1 MATSSTAGSPSVQ
14 VHQELTKLQPVEFSS
29 RENSFSETR
38 LDGKYDECLSS
49 HLKTLAP
56 KDKKLRELIPR
67 LEAEERIQYASKRI
81 KVARRT
87 FLKEEAEKI
96 KISLE
101 GRKDEGSA
109 KEEESKLQV
118 FVPIEMLE
126 FQAEISLVTQLEVQ
140 SLTCKLWLR
149 RIQFIRQRDNLRY
162 KDFQDFEHAILSAQ
176 EIIKEYRSFIH
187 KRSHF
192 DREKLATD
200 LNYQDRLKSSLAKA
214 LKEKEKSKF
223 EMLEDDVLRFLSN
236 WDRISALLGLR
247 VDFLDRLED
256 VPLEDRDHLTLCD
269 WIVTFLRKNYES
281 VGLVDKSCPSKE
293 LLASI
298 GFDPLSSAVETIMAR
313 ARNLHQHID
322 VCELAEIYI
331 KDEFKY
337 NLLLS
342 PVTFRFPLQSN
353 LTNSWFQLPRNIDLE
368 EEIANQVW
376 QVNILNFVTEES
388 LAPGTICSKLSD
400 LMSLKDGKT
409 VVLFHGT
416 DHQSACDILFRGID
430 LCQGRQKRDFS
441 CGSGFYL
448 TDNSEEALNWAK
460 NTTAKPALLVFK
472 VNRQE
477 YLDHAEKLNLFE
489 NEQRWIEIVSSF
501 RSEKKT
507 AKTRKSLRAYDLIEG
522 PVARKRRNEV
532 SDETVYDPKPSSYQ
546 MCLNSDD
553 FADTFRKTLH
563 SIIFFKIC

>member
-1 MATSSTAGSPSVQ
+1 MATSSTAGPPSVQ

-49 HLKTLAP
+49 HLQSLAP

-67 LEAEERIQYASKRI
+67 LEAEKRIQYAEKRI
-81 KVARRT
+81 EVAWRT
-87 FLKEEAEKI
+87 FLKEEADKR

-126 FQAEISLVTQLEVQ
+126 IQAEISLVTQIEVQ

-149 RIQFIRQRDNLRY
+149 RIQFIQQRDKLRY
-162 KDFQDFEHAILSAQ
+162 KDLQDFERAILGAH

-187 KRSHF
+187 KRNHF
-192 DREKLATD
+192 DREKLETG
-200 LNYQDRLKSSLAKA
+200 LNYQDRLKSSLVEA

-236 WDRISALLGLR
+236 WDRINALLGLR

-269 WIVTFLRKNYES
+269 WIVTFLRKNFES
-281 VGLVDKSCPSKE
+281 VGLTEKSCPSKE

-313 ARNLHQHID
+313 ARNLQQHID

-342 PVTFRFPLQSN
+342 PVAFRFPLQSN
-353 LTNSWFQLPRNIDLE
+353 LTNSWFQLPRNIDVE
-368 EEIANQVW
+368 EEVANQVW
-376 QVNILNFVTEES
+376 QVNILNLVTEES
-388 LAPGTICSKLSD
+388 LVSGTTRSKLSD
-400 LMSLKDGKT
+400 LISLKDGKN
-409 VVLFHGT
+409 VILFHGT

-563 SIIFFKIC
+563 SIIFLKIC

>member
-1 MATSSTAGSPSVQ
+1 
-14 VHQELTKLQPVEFSS
+14 
-29 RENSFSETR
+29 
-38 LDGKYDECLSS
+38 
-49 HLKTLAP
+49 
-56 KDKKLRELIPR
+56 
-67 LEAEERIQYASKRI
+67 
-81 KVARRT
+81 
-87 FLKEEAEKI
+87 
-96 KISLE
+96 
-101 GRKDEGSA
+101 
-109 KEEESKLQV
+109 
-118 FVPIEMLE
+118 MLE

-192 DREKLATD
+192 DREKLTTD

-353 LTNSWFQLPRNIDLE
+353 LTNSWFQLPRNIDLKE
-368 EEIANQVW
+368 EVANQVW

-430 LCQGRQKRDFS
+430 LCQGRRKRDFS

-522 PVARKRRNEV
+522 PVGRKRRNEV

-563 SIIFFKIC
+563 SIIFLKIC

>member
-14 VHQELTKLQPVEFSS
+14 VYQELTKLQPVEFSS

-67 LEAEERIQYASKRI
+67 LEAEERIQYAAKRI
-81 KVARRT
+81 EVARRT
-87 FLKEEAEKI
+87 FLKEEADKI

-126 FQAEISLVTQLEVQ
+126 IQAEISLVTQIEVQ

-149 RIQFIRQRDNLRY
+149 RIQFIQQRDKLKY
-162 KDFQDFEHAILSAQ
+162 KDLQDFERAILGAQ

-192 DREKLATD
+192 DREKLETG
-200 LNYQDRLKSSLAKA
+200 LNYQDRLKSSLVEA

-236 WDRISALLGLR
+236 WDRINALLGLR

-269 WIVTFLRKNYES
+269 WIVTFLRKNFES
-281 VGLVDKSCPSKE
+281 VGLTDKSCPSKE

-313 ARNLHQHID
+313 ARNLQQHID

-342 PVTFRFPLQSN
+342 PVAFRFPLQSN
-353 LTNSWFQLPRNIDLE
+353 LTNSWFQLPRNIDVE
-368 EEIANQVW
+368 EEVANQVW
-376 QVNILNFVTEES
+376 HVNILNLVTEES
-388 LAPGTICSKLSD
+388 LVSGTTRSKLSD
-400 LMSLKDGKT
+400 LISLKDGKN
-409 VVLFHGT
+409 VILFHGT
-416 DHQSACDILFRGID
+416 DHQSACEILFRGID

-501 RSEKKT
+501 RSGNKT

-563 SIIFFKIC
+563 SIIFLKIC

>member
-1 MATSSTAGSPSVQ
+1 
-14 VHQELTKLQPVEFSS
+14 
-29 RENSFSETR
+29 
-38 LDGKYDECLSS
+38 
-49 HLKTLAP
+49 
-56 KDKKLRELIPR
+56 
-67 LEAEERIQYASKRI
+67 
-81 KVARRT
+81 
-87 FLKEEAEKI
+87 
-96 KISLE
+96 
-101 GRKDEGSA
+101 
-109 KEEESKLQV
+109 
-118 FVPIEMLE
+118 
-126 FQAEISLVTQLEVQ
+126 
-140 SLTCKLWLR
+140 
-149 RIQFIRQRDNLRY
+149 
-162 KDFQDFEHAILSAQ
+162 
-176 EIIKEYRSFIH
+176 
-187 KRSHF
+187 
-192 DREKLATD
+192 
-200 LNYQDRLKSSLAKA
+200 
-214 LKEKEKSKF
+214 
-223 EMLEDDVLRFLSN
+223 MLEDDVLRFLSKR
-236 WDRISALLGLR
+236 DRISALLGLR

-342 PVTFRFPLQSN
+342 PVTFRFPFQRN
-353 LTNSWFQLPRNIDLE
+353 LTNSWFQLPRNIDLKE
-368 EEIANQVW
+368 EVANQVW

-501 RSEKKT
+501 RSGKKT

-563 SIIFFKIC
+563 SIIFLKIC

>member
-1 MATSSTAGSPSVQ
+1 MATSSTAGPPSVQ

-49 HLKTLAP
+49 HLQSLAP

-67 LEAEERIQYASKRI
+67 LEAEKRIQYAEKRI
-81 KVARRT
+81 EVAWRT
-87 FLKEEAEKI
+87 FLKEEADKR

-298 GFDPLSSAVETIMAR
+298 GFDPLSSTVETIMAR

-342 PVTFRFPLQSN
+342 PVAFRFPLQSN
-353 LTNSWFQLPRNIDLE
+353 LTNSWFQLPRNIDVE
-368 EEIANQVW
+368 EEVANQVW
-376 QVNILNFVTEES
+376 QVNILNLVTEES
-388 LAPGTICSKLSD
+388 LVSGTTRSKLSD
-400 LMSLKDGKT
+400 LISLKDGKN
-409 VVLFHGT
+409 VILFHGT
-416 DHQSACDILFRGID
+416 DHQSACDILFRGIE

-563 SIIFFKIC
+563 SIIFLKIC

>member
-14 VHQELTKLQPVEFSS
+14 VHQELTKRQPVEFSS

-49 HLKTLAP
+49 HLQSLAP

-67 LEAEERIQYASKRI
+67 LEAEKRIQYAEKRI
-81 KVARRT
+81 EVAWRT
-87 FLKEEAEKI
+87 FLKEEADKR

-118 FVPIEMLE
+118 FVPIEKLK

-223 EMLEDDVLRFLSN
+223 EMLEDDVPRFLSN

-342 PVTFRFPLQSN
+342 PVTFRFPLQSH
-353 LTNSWFQLPRNIDLE
+353 LKNSWFQPPRNIDLKE
-368 EEIANQVW
+368 EVANQVW

-430 LCQGRQKRDFS
+430 LCQGRQKRDFR

-563 SIIFFKIC
+563 SIIFLKIC

>member
-1 MATSSTAGSPSVQ
+1 MATSSTAGPPSVQ

-67 LEAEERIQYASKRI
+67 LEVEERIQYAEKRI
-81 KVARRT
+81 KVAWRT
-87 FLKEEAEKI
+87 FLKEEADKR

-126 FQAEISLVTQLEVQ
+126 IQAEISLVTQIEVQ

-149 RIQFIRQRDNLRY
+149 RIQFIQQRDKLRY
-162 KDFQDFEHAILSAQ
+162 KDLQDFERAILGAH

-187 KRSHF
+187 KRNHF
-192 DREKLATD
+192 DREKLETG
-200 LNYQDRLKSSLAKA
+200 LNYQDRLKSSLVEA

-236 WDRISALLGLR
+236 WDRINALLGLR

-269 WIVTFLRKNYES
+269 WIVTFLRKNFES
-281 VGLVDKSCPSKE
+281 VGLTEKSCPSKE

-313 ARNLHQHID
+313 ARNLQQHID

-342 PVTFRFPLQSN
+342 PVAFRFPLQSN
-353 LTNSWFQLPRNIDLE
+353 LTNSWFQLPRNIDVE
-368 EEIANQVW
+368 EEVANQVW
-376 QVNILNFVTEES
+376 QVNILNLVTEES
-388 LAPGTICSKLSD
+388 LVSGTTRSKLSD
-400 LMSLKDGKT
+400 LISLKDGKN
-409 VVLFHGT
+409 VILFHGT

-563 SIIFFKIC
+563 SIIFLKIC

>member
-49 HLKTLAP
+49 HLQSLAP

-67 LEAEERIQYASKRI
+67 LEAEKRIQYAEKRI
-81 KVARRT
+81 EVAWRT
-87 FLKEEAEKI
+87 FLKEEADKR

-313 ARNLHQHID
+313 ARNLQQHID

-342 PVTFRFPLQSN
+342 PVAFRFPLQSN
-353 LTNSWFQLPRNIDLE
+353 LTNSWFQLPRNIDVE
-368 EEIANQVW
+368 EEVANQVW
-376 QVNILNFVTEES
+376 QVNILNLVTEES
-388 LAPGTICSKLSD
+388 LVSGTTRSKLSD
-400 LMSLKDGKT
+400 LISLKDGKN
-409 VVLFHGT
+409 VILFHGT

-563 SIIFFKIC
+563 SIIFLKIC

>member
-14 VHQELTKLQPVEFSS
+14 VHQELTKLQPVEFSR

-49 HLKTLAP
+49 HLKILAP

-67 LEAEERIQYASKRI
+67 LEAEERIQYAAKRI
-81 KVARRT
+81 EVARRT
-87 FLKEEAEKI
+87 FLKEEADKI

-118 FVPIEMLE
+118 YVPIEMLE
-126 FQAEISLVTQLEVQ
+126 IQEEISLVMHLEVQ

-149 RIQFIRQRDNLRY
+149 RIQFIRQRDKLRY
-162 KDFQDFEHAILSAQ
+162 KDLQDFERAILGAQ

-187 KRSHF
+187 KRSYCDH
-192 DREKLATD
+192 EKLETD
-200 LNYQDRLKSSLAKA
+200 LNYQDRLKSSLVEA

-236 WDRISALLGLR
+236 WDRINALLGLR

-269 WIVTFLRKNYES
+269 WVVTFLRKNFES
-281 VGLVDKSCPSKE
+281 VGLTDESCPSKE

-313 ARNLHQHID
+313 ARNLQQHID

-342 PVTFRFPLQSN
+342 PVAFRFPLQSS
-353 LTNSWFQLPRNIDLE
+353 LTNSWFQLPRNIDVE
-368 EEIANQVW
+368 EEVANQVW
-376 QVNILNFVTEES
+376 QVNILNLVTEES
-388 LAPGTICSKLSD
+388 LVSGTTRSKLND
-400 LMSLKDGKT
+400 LISLKDGKN
-409 VVLFHGT
+409 VILFHGT
-416 DHQSACDILFRGID
+416 DHQSACEILFRGID

-448 TDNSEEALNWAK
+448 TDDSEKALNWAK

-489 NEQRWIEIVSSF
+489 SEQRWIEIVSSF
-501 RSEKKT
+501 RSGKKT
-507 AKTRKSLRAYDLIEG
+507 AKTRKSLSAYDFIEG
-522 PVARKRRNEV
+522 PVGRKRRNEV

>member
-1 MATSSTAGSPSVQ
+1 MATSSTAGSPSIQ

-38 LDGKYDECLSS
+38 LDGKYDECLSP

-67 LEAEERIQYASKRI
+67 LEAEERIQYAAKRI
-81 KVARRT
+81 EVARRT
-87 FLKEEAEKI
+87 FLKEEADKI

-109 KEEESKLQV
+109 EEEESKLQV

-126 FQAEISLVTQLEVQ
+126 IQEEISLVTHLEVQ

-149 RIQFIRQRDNLRY
+149 RIQFIWQRDKLRY
-162 KDFQDFEHAILSAQ
+162 KDLQDFERAILGAQ
-176 EIIKEYRSFIH
+176 EVIKEYRSFVH

-192 DREKLATD
+192 DREKVETD
-200 LNYQDRLKSSLAKA
+200 LNYRDRLKSSLAKA

-236 WDRISALLGLR
+236 RDRISALLGLR

-281 VGLVDKSCPSKE
+281 VGLTYKSCPSKE

-298 GFDPLSSAVETIMAR
+298 GFDPLSSAVETITAR
-313 ARNLHQHID
+313 AHVD

-342 PVTFRFPLQSN
+342 PVTFRFPLQSH
-353 LTNSWFQLPRNIDLE
+353 LKNSWFQPPRNIDLKE
-368 EEIANQVW
+368 EVANQVW

-448 TDNSEEALNWAK
+448 TDHSEEALNWAK
-460 NTTAKPALLVFK
+460 NTTARPALLVFR

-501 RSEKKT
+501 RSGKKT
-507 AKTRKSLRAYDLIEG
+507 AKTRKSLSAYDLIEG
-522 PVARKRRNEV
+522 PVGRKRRNEV
-532 SDETVYDPKPSSYQ
+532 SDETVYDRKPSSYQ

-553 FADTFRKTLH
+553 FADAFRKTLH
-563 SIIFFKIC
+563 SIIFF

>member
-56 KDKKLRELIPR
+56 KDKKLRELILR
-67 LEAEERIQYASKRI
+67 LEAEERIQYAAKRI
-81 KVARRT
+81 EVARRT
-87 FLKEEAEKI
+87 FLKEEADKI

-109 KEEESKLQV
+109 EEEESKLQV

-126 FQAEISLVTQLEVQ
+126 IQEEISLVTHLEVQ

-149 RIQFIRQRDNLRY
+149 RIQFIGQRDKLRY
-162 KDFQDFEHAILSAQ
+162 KDLQDFERAILGAQ
-176 EIIKEYRSFIH
+176 EVIKEYRSFVH

-192 DREKLATD
+192 DREKLETD
-200 LNYQDRLKSSLAKA
+200 LNYRDRLKSSLAKA

-236 WDRISALLGLR
+236 RDRISALLGLR

-293 LLASI
+293 FLASI

-353 LTNSWFQLPRNIDLE
+353 LTNSWFQLPRNIDLKE
-368 EEIANQVW
+368 EVANQVW
-376 QVNILNFVTEES
+376 LVNILNFVTEES

-448 TDNSEEALNWAK
+448 TDHSEEALNWAK
-460 NTTAKPALLVFK
+460 NTTAKPALLVFR

-501 RSEKKT
+501 RSGKKT
-507 AKTRKSLRAYDLIEG
+507 AKTRKSLSAYDFIEG
-522 PVARKRRNEV
+522 PVGRKRRNEV
-532 SDETVYDPKPSSYQ
+532 SDETVYDRKPSSYQ

>member
-49 HLKTLAP
+49 HLQSLAP

-67 LEAEERIQYASKRI
+67 LEAEKRIQYAEKRI
-81 KVARRT
+81 EVAWRT
-87 FLKEEAEKI
+87 FLKEEADKR

-313 ARNLHQHID
+313 ARNLQQHID

-342 PVTFRFPLQSN
+342 PVAFRFPLQSN
-353 LTNSWFQLPRNIDLE
+353 LTNSWFQLPRNIDVE
-368 EEIANQVW
+368 EEVANQVW
-376 QVNILNFVTEES
+376 QVNILNLVTEES
-388 LAPGTICSKLSD
+388 LVSGTTRSKLSD
-400 LMSLKDGKT
+400 LISLKDGKN
-409 VVLFHGT
+409 VILFHGT

-522 PVARKRRNEV
+522 PVARKRRNEL
-532 SDETVYDPKPSSYQ
+532 SDDKVYDPKPSSYQ

-563 SIIFFKIC
+563 SIIFLKIC

>member
-14 VHQELTKLQPVEFSS
+14 VYQELTKLQPVEFSS

-67 LEAEERIQYASKRI
+67 LEAEERIQYAAKRI
-81 KVARRT
+81 EVARRT
-87 FLKEEAEKI
+87 FLKEEADKI

-126 FQAEISLVTQLEVQ
+126 IQAEISLVTQIEVQ

-149 RIQFIRQRDNLRY
+149 RIQFIQQRDKLKY
-162 KDFQDFEHAILSAQ
+162 KDLQDFERAILGAQ

-192 DREKLATD
+192 DREKLETG
-200 LNYQDRLKSSLAKA
+200 LNYQDRLKSSLVEA

-236 WDRISALLGLR
+236 WDRINALLGLR

-269 WIVTFLRKNYES
+269 WVVTFLRKNFES
-281 VGLVDKSCPSKE
+281 VGLTDESCPSKE

-313 ARNLHQHID
+313 ARNLQQHID

-342 PVTFRFPLQSN
+342 PVAFRFPLQSS
-353 LTNSWFQLPRNIDLE
+353 LTNSWFQLPRNIDVE
-368 EEIANQVW
+368 EEVANQVW
-376 QVNILNFVTEES
+376 QVNILNLVTEES
-388 LAPGTICSKLSD
+388 LVSGTTRSKLND
-400 LMSLKDGKT
+400 LISLKDGKN
-409 VVLFHGT
+409 VILFHGT
-416 DHQSACDILFRGID
+416 DHQSACEILFRGID

-501 RSEKKT
+501 RSGNKT

>member
-1 MATSSTAGSPSVQ
+1 
-14 VHQELTKLQPVEFSS
+14 
-29 RENSFSETR
+29 
-38 LDGKYDECLSS
+38 
-49 HLKTLAP
+49 
-56 KDKKLRELIPR
+56 
-67 LEAEERIQYASKRI
+67 
-81 KVARRT
+81 
-87 FLKEEAEKI
+87 
-96 KISLE
+96 
-101 GRKDEGSA
+101 
-109 KEEESKLQV
+109 
-118 FVPIEMLE
+118 
-126 FQAEISLVTQLEVQ
+126 
-140 SLTCKLWLR
+140 
-149 RIQFIRQRDNLRY
+149 
-162 KDFQDFEHAILSAQ
+162 
-176 EIIKEYRSFIH
+176 
-187 KRSHF
+187 
-192 DREKLATD
+192 
-200 LNYQDRLKSSLAKA
+200 
-214 LKEKEKSKF
+214 
-223 EMLEDDVLRFLSN
+223 MLEDDVLRFLSN

-293 LLASI
+293 FLASI

-353 LTNSWFQLPRNIDLE
+353 LTNSWFQLPRNIDLKE
-368 EEIANQVW
+368 EVANQVW

-507 AKTRKSLRAYDLIEG
+507 GKTRKSLRAYDLIEG
-522 PVARKRRNEV
+522 PVGRKRRNEV

-563 SIIFFKIC
+563 SIIFLKICWGKLHTLQKEPPILCKETEFIFRGNNFSRRPRYAIELCVLRDARTRAPVPRTRVSY

>member
-1 MATSSTAGSPSVQ
+1 
-14 VHQELTKLQPVEFSS
+14 
-29 RENSFSETR
+29 
-38 LDGKYDECLSS
+38 
-49 HLKTLAP
+49 
-56 KDKKLRELIPR
+56 
-67 LEAEERIQYASKRI
+67 
-81 KVARRT
+81 
-87 FLKEEAEKI
+87 
-96 KISLE
+96 
-101 GRKDEGSA
+101 
-109 KEEESKLQV
+109 
-118 FVPIEMLE
+118 
-126 FQAEISLVTQLEVQ
+126 
-140 SLTCKLWLR
+140 
-149 RIQFIRQRDNLRY
+149 
-162 KDFQDFEHAILSAQ
+162 
-176 EIIKEYRSFIH
+176 
-187 KRSHF
+187 
-192 DREKLATD
+192 
-200 LNYQDRLKSSLAKA
+200 
-214 LKEKEKSKF
+214 
-223 EMLEDDVLRFLSN
+223 MLEDDVLRFLSN
-236 WDRISALLGLR
+236 RDRISALLGLR

-313 ARNLHQHID
+313 ARNLHQHVD

-342 PVTFRFPLQSN
+342 PVTFRFPLQSH
-353 LTNSWFQLPRNIDLE
+353 LKNSWFQPPRNIDLKE
-368 EEIANQVW
+368 EVANQVW

-522 PVARKRRNEV
+522 PVGRKRRNEV

-563 SIIFFKIC
+563 SIIFLKICWGKLHTLQKEPPILCKETEFIFRGNNFSRRPRYAIELRVLRDARTRAPVPRTRVSYWEQLNNLTLRNWLNDHLSWSYKPPGTFIPVLVIHSRRNEIDSSSFSVGWLYYTRGGKTRICSTLSFHFPDQKINYELWVMSTSSRKSCLIEMQYVNWSCLHFVDTDWLHLRSKQMKENRNPEITKFFKICGDCFVKSFIIRLKICQAF

>member
-1 MATSSTAGSPSVQ
+1 MATSSTAGPPSVQ
-14 VHQELTKLQPVEFSS
+14 VHEELTKLQPVEFSS

-49 HLKTLAP
+49 HLQSLAP

-67 LEAEERIQYASKRI
+67 LEAEKRIQYAEKRI
-81 KVARRT
+81 EVAWRT
-87 FLKEEAEKI
+87 FLKEEADKR

-223 EMLEDDVLRFLSN
+223 EMLGDDVLRFLSN

-293 LLASI
+293 FLASI

>member
-49 HLKTLAP
+49 HLQSLAP

-67 LEAEERIQYASKRI
+67 LEAEKRIQYAEKRI
-81 KVARRT
+81 EVAWRT
-87 FLKEEAEKI
+87 FLKEEADKR

-293 LLASI
+293 LLVSI

-430 LCQGRQKRDFS
+430 LWQGRQKRDFS

-522 PVARKRRNEV
+522 PVGRKRRNEV
-532 SDETVYDPKPSSYQ
+532 SDETVYDPNPSSYQ

-563 SIIFFKIC
+563 SIIFLKIC

>member
-67 LEAEERIQYASKRI
+67 LEAEKRIQYAEKRI
-81 KVARRT
+81 EVAWRT
-87 FLKEEAEKI
+87 FLKEEADKR

-236 WDRISALLGLR
+236 RDRISALLGLR

-563 SIIFFKIC
+563 SIIFLKIC

>member
-56 KDKKLRELIPR
+56 KDKKLQELIPR
-67 LEAEERIQYASKRI
+67 LEAEERIQYAAKRI
-81 KVARRT
+81 EVARRT
-87 FLKEEAEKI
+87 FLKEEADKI

-126 FQAEISLVTQLEVQ
+126 IQAEISLVTQIEVQ

-149 RIQFIRQRDNLRY
+149 RIQFIQQRDKLKY
-162 KDFQDFEHAILSAQ
+162 KDLQDFERAILGAK

-192 DREKLATD
+192 DREKLETG
-200 LNYQDRLKSSLAKA
+200 LNYQDRLKSSLVEA

-236 WDRISALLGLR
+236 WDRINALLGLR

-269 WIVTFLRKNYES
+269 WIVTFLRKNFES
-281 VGLVDKSCPSKE
+281 VGLTDKSCPSKE

-313 ARNLHQHID
+313 ARNLQQHID

-342 PVTFRFPLQSN
+342 PVAFRFPLQSN
-353 LTNSWFQLPRNIDLE
+353 LTNSWFQLPRNIDVE
-368 EEIANQVW
+368 EEVANQVW
-376 QVNILNFVTEES
+376 HVNILNLVTEES
-388 LAPGTICSKLSD
+388 LVSGTTRSKLSD
-400 LMSLKDGKT
+400 LISLKDGKN
-409 VVLFHGT
+409 VILFHGT
-416 DHQSACDILFRGID
+416 DHQSACEILFRGID

-501 RSEKKT
+501 RSGNKT

-563 SIIFFKIC
+563 SIIFLKIC

>member
-1 MATSSTAGSPSVQ
+1 
-14 VHQELTKLQPVEFSS
+14 
-29 RENSFSETR
+29 
-38 LDGKYDECLSS
+38 
-49 HLKTLAP
+49 
-56 KDKKLRELIPR
+56 
-67 LEAEERIQYASKRI
+67 
-81 KVARRT
+81 
-87 FLKEEAEKI
+87 
-96 KISLE
+96 
-101 GRKDEGSA
+101 
-109 KEEESKLQV
+109 
-118 FVPIEMLE
+118 
-126 FQAEISLVTQLEVQ
+126 
-140 SLTCKLWLR
+140 
-149 RIQFIRQRDNLRY
+149 
-162 KDFQDFEHAILSAQ
+162 
-176 EIIKEYRSFIH
+176 
-187 KRSHF
+187 
-192 DREKLATD
+192 
-200 LNYQDRLKSSLAKA
+200 
-214 LKEKEKSKF
+214 
-223 EMLEDDVLRFLSN
+223 MLEDDVLRFLSN

-522 PVARKRRNEV
+522 PVGRKRRNEV
-532 SDETVYDPKPSSYQ
+532 SDETVYDRKPSSYQ

-563 SIIFFKIC
+563 SIIFLKIC